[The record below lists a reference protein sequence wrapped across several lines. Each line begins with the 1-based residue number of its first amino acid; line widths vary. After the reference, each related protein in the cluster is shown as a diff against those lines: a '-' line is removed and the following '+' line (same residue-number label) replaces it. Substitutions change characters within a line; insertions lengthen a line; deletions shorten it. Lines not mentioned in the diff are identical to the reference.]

1 MFVNYPHYYYCQL
14 FTIIVNNTN
23 LSYGIVKMIQDFT
36 NDGGYITWSC
46 VLREAN
52 QVVECLAN
60 FVMTLKSSV

>member
-1 MFVNYPHYYYCQL
+1 
-14 FTIIVNNTN
+14 
-23 LSYGIVKMIQDFT
+23 MIQDFT